1 MPRSKANA
9 TTWRKGQSGNPAG
22 RKAGTATL
30 APLREQIA
38 EHLPEIIGKLVELAK
53 GGDVAACRV
62 LLERCIPVLKPAELP
77 APLALPA
84 DAPLPLQGAAVL
96 AATAAG
102 DLAPGQ
108 GAEILGAL
116 ASQAKLIEADE
127 LERRITAIEQALEQR
142 GTAPAADV
150 GQAWA
155 AGH

>member
-1 MPRSKANA
+1 MPLTKPNQTS
-9 TTWRKGQSGNPAG
+9 WRKGKSGNPAG
-22 RKAGTATL
+22 RKAGSGTL
-30 APLREQIA
+30 TPLREQIA
-38 EHLPEIIGKLVELAK
+38 EHLPAIIGKLVELAK

-142 GTAPAADV
+142 AGGVHTEAGPAW
-150 GQAWA
+150 Q